1 MAKHEIKYGDTLWAI
16 SRKATGRGINY
27 KLIAELNDIEDP
39 NNVPIGT
46 ELYVPDKNTNR
57 VSTKDLEEGSGFIE
71 MDEYSPDYDYAV
83 KGNSVY
89 YRTKGADVW
98 SDISDAPGIRDR
110 FKEYIIE
117 EIAQAAPSA
126 QDQPTLGTA
135 GPYAN
140 ATLSGGKQPTPK
152 PSSVEPSDDDSLF
165 DQIMYYGSLAVNGLR
180 RAFLKR
186 FGDEDRASVLN
197 LPDIPEI
204 NPLDVSF
211 TGDTVHVND
220 RRYFLPESLNI
231 SNARFG
237 YRNRGD
243 FSEREGMGVIT
254 AFNPFRPKS
263 EINSKK
269 GFYIG
274 VDRNGRFKYGDISK
288 FDNNDMVSRVYM
300 NRVKSFDTNKDGS
313 LRFKEAGKGNRGRY
327 VPIINV
333 IEGGKEV
340 KGSLNFLTGKDNRT
354 DTYGDITGGRVLLIT
369 DDGRVRLVSG
379 SIDDVKKEFERVK
392 ELSGQ
397 DALNVVV
404 LDNGTYSRG
413 LRTYDNRMTEDD
425 LRSYDAQ
432 NTSGGNFL
440 FIQDLMETNNIAQLR
455 EGGTV
460 SPLIVHT
467 FNPDAFAEAM
477 LNMDRVGNGKGRK
490 VDTKNMEKIYY
501 GLVSRGVNG
510 NQLKALMGTIAE
522 ESGGDP
528 YVESSGKNYRGLSQW
543 SKDRLT
549 DEEFKKIKEMSV
561 DDAID
566 YELDKLIDGLNATSG
581 SDSFTHGGKGS
592 GYDSGAQ
599 AMNAFWSP
607 SGTLESVVHALNNGY
622 IRPGDREGTTENRI
636 RAARLLNNNG
646 VLTDLNAPEEF
657 RPIIED
663 PFFGYYKADGGPTK
677 DEYRDMFRDLY
688 QQDIERI
695 QNGERAVFFG
705 HLNDEPL
712 ENVYPEFDLIFNPTK
727 VIGPKGNYGNV
738 VGFSAEDAW
747 KALDKATDIQE
758 LIIRVP
764 YNLGRMLN
772 EFVSDVSTKG
782 AKKLISM
789 APEKYRDTLT
799 KIGRYVKRRP
809 RLTTNFLTSF
819 FYDDITGRN
828 KEGEPSK
835 EQQAQES
842 FNDAFRRAKE
852 AGKERFTWNGREYTT
867 ETRPDGGPV
876 NKGMYIAPRD
886 ATSIGQ
892 LAPNPNARDVTG
904 ISQPIDLTEIVA
916 GGIPIV
922 GDVMDARDLYTSI
935 RDRDAIGALFAS
947 VGFLPIVG
955 GAAKSALR
963 MRYSPDVLRKRVTY
977 GFDTPEEAARM
988 MGVAEDDLGNTINL
1002 LSENIENLP
1011 GKVSKETVANIRS
1024 QVEKFKKWARE
1035 SNIPAVR
1042 ESDKAFNLSR
1052 PFDPKNPIEDQKV
1065 FDSDYGRIKRFAD
1078 KYGYDIP
1085 DKSDIK
1091 SDLELDDVY
1100 QRLIRQHRTFV
1111 RGVRA
1116 DSEQEAIEYLFDLAP
1131 NTGAGRYGLDP
1142 KLDRE
1147 TKSNYVSNSINQAL
1161 GYATGY
1167 GYNGENGWIGF
1178 MRIGKP
1184 LDFTKSLDRK
1194 DWLDQAE
1201 FDYDI
1206 RTDDTQWD
1214 VTFKKLS
1221 NELRKFNP
1229 YRVIDFLSRRR
1240 KVDENFN
1247 MPGTERIDLDFW
1259 KLYENSRIP
1268 RRFDRYK
1275 TQKAESKSILDKYG
1289 IELDPDDLPR
1299 MSQDYKDYIKRFYNE
1314 LSERGFKEG
1323 DKSPRPMS
1331 LDEFNS
1337 LYFKLSEREDLARSA
1352 ILKNPPET
1360 GRNFDITHGGGD
1372 QGNSLTHYI
1381 VTNRGLITPI
1391 SYQNVGNL
1399 NPEDYTR
1406 YHEGIASKGLSRREY
1421 KYGGEEPDGGPV
1433 AQRDAIQPPVNSTMD
1448 FMNSIGETVP
1458 FYAGELPEIVSSVN
1472 LSPEDYRN
1480 AMLRAAARRGRN
1492 YMYQSQS
1499 EAAPLMNGLAASAGL
1514 AAFASLGL
1522 TSQIPDAALSI
1533 FDLLEDPTN
1542 PLNYLPFSDL
1552 AKVARHRSIKIPEGF
1567 GEKSGT
1573 EKMVRDNYDYA
1584 KEFYLNVLMP
1594 IYEDGTNRSIEKLSD
1609 SGKRLYD
1616 KIKSENGKNVLDVI
1630 NDVGASWQDEK
1641 DVEFILRRE
1650 AMAKN
1655 IKDDLKNK
1663 DIPIDVVDDPKH
1675 PELPNYDYRT
1685 GRISIPSW
1693 FNMLGNDEM
1702 RRTLIHEMRHMFT
1715 ESPQQI
1721 HRANADVISNF
1732 LIGWDEKKKIDNAYK
1747 VIGNPETKG
1756 SLSRYE
1762 KLATNT
1768 EIKQILLDDNYF
1780 DENMN
1785 YRGVG
1790 SGSEFGSG
1798 HIDPSSNEK
1807 INERLDKISDD
1818 TLLDI
1823 LENTNS
1829 YGRDYARHI
1838 RTESD
1843 PSERKIYMDRIR
1855 DAVKTIPL
1863 FYFPIT
1869 DPILNEAG
1877 PNQDTI
1883 IYGNETYGPRISN
1896 EKSAKMANEEVM
1908 KNGGTVKNYIN
1919 SLSDNDLLSLYSK
1932 TSDYGKKRSYMLYLA
1947 KGRDKEVYDI
1957 LIKDMRESIIKE
1969 GEKYDTDRM
1978 DDGGYYSDEEENL
1991 SPNEAIL
1998 RRIAN
2003 DLSSRNMLAENAAYY
2018 SGQDEITAEELAN
2031 YIGKMSPHRFVM
2043 SIGSDDDELNDFSTR
2058 LTTGVLDG
2066 DEQAMEDAETLRR
2079 MMLETPFNN
2088 SNITIMRDGGN
2099 MLPGLEDI
2107 YMTPELL
2114 KYEQGGEAVK
2124 DRQMYVY
2131 KRLKEEAH
2139 MDDLQALAVIGNL
2152 MGESGLNPYLY
2163 GDQDTSYGIQQ
2174 WRGERRDRLNKL
2186 AREKGEET
2194 PSFETQVDYLINEYL
2209 AKPGKNGFIYNDKGK
2224 MGSGYYN
2231 YSLRDFQNAST
2242 LRDATVAWNLGSG
2255 RPHKDYMRNDERYRF
2270 AKQAANNL
2278 GIELDEPDTNYYS
2291 DNGIVQNGFSAPSVS
2306 LAQNDVPK
2314 ETEEPESSTVKIEEG
2329 NIPDRSTSK
2338 PSEGMTEFQ
2347 QSVINELLIQRGLIM
2362 GEQARQQEEAEAQR
2376 AAEER
2381 QARINEEARRN
2392 AIIQSVLQNAKL
2404 DIPGMASR

>member
-16 SRKATGRGINY
+16 SRKATGQGINY

-57 VSTKDLEEGSGFIE
+57 VSTKDLEEGNGFIE

-89 YRTKGADVW
+89 YRTKGTDVW
-98 SDISDAPGIRDR
+98 NDISDAPGIRDR

-117 EIAQAAPSA
+117 EITQAAPSA

-165 DQIMYYGSLAVNGLR
+165 DQIMYYGNLAVNGLR

-254 AFNPFRPKS
+254 TFNPFRPKS

-313 LRFKEAGKGNRGRY
+313 LRFKEAGKGNQGRY

-549 DEEFKKIKEMSV
+549 NEEFKKIKEMSV

-581 SDSFTHGGKGS
+581 SDSFTHGGKDS

-636 RAARLLNNNG
+636 RAARLLNNDG

-835 EQQAQES
+835 EQHTQES
-842 FNDAFRRAKE
+842 FNDAFRRARE

-876 NKGMYIAPRD
+876 NEGMYIAPRD
-886 ATSIGQ
+886 A
-892 LAPNPNARDVTG
+892 
-904 ISQPIDLTEIVA
+904 
-916 GGIPIV
+916 
-922 GDVMDARDLYTSI
+922 
-935 RDRDAIGALFAS
+935 
-947 VGFLPIVG
+947 
-955 GAAKSALR
+955 
-963 MRYSPDVLRKRVTY
+963 
-977 GFDTPEEAARM
+977 
-988 MGVAEDDLGNTINL
+988 
-1002 LSENIENLP
+1002 
-1011 GKVSKETVANIRS
+1011 
-1024 QVEKFKKWARE
+1024 
-1035 SNIPAVR
+1035 
-1042 ESDKAFNLSR
+1042 
-1052 PFDPKNPIEDQKV
+1052 
-1065 FDSDYGRIKRFAD
+1065 
-1078 KYGYDIP
+1078 
-1085 DKSDIK
+1085 
-1091 SDLELDDVY
+1091 
-1100 QRLIRQHRTFV
+1100 
-1111 RGVRA
+1111 
-1116 DSEQEAIEYLFDLAP
+1116 
-1131 NTGAGRYGLDP
+1131 
-1142 KLDRE
+1142 
-1147 TKSNYVSNSINQAL
+1147 
-1161 GYATGY
+1161 
-1167 GYNGENGWIGF
+1167 
-1178 MRIGKP
+1178 
-1184 LDFTKSLDRK
+1184 
-1194 DWLDQAE
+1194 
-1201 FDYDI
+1201 
-1206 RTDDTQWD
+1206 
-1214 VTFKKLS
+1214 
-1221 NELRKFNP
+1221 
-1229 YRVIDFLSRRR
+1229 
-1240 KVDENFN
+1240 
-1247 MPGTERIDLDFW
+1247 
-1259 KLYENSRIP
+1259 
-1268 RRFDRYK
+1268 
-1275 TQKAESKSILDKYG
+1275 
-1289 IELDPDDLPR
+1289 
-1299 MSQDYKDYIKRFYNE
+1299 
-1314 LSERGFKEG
+1314 
-1323 DKSPRPMS
+1323 
-1331 LDEFNS
+1331 
-1337 LYFKLSEREDLARSA
+1337 
-1352 ILKNPPET
+1352 
-1360 GRNFDITHGGGD
+1360 
-1372 QGNSLTHYI
+1372 
-1381 VTNRGLITPI
+1381 
-1391 SYQNVGNL
+1391 
-1399 NPEDYTR
+1399 
-1406 YHEGIASKGLSRREY
+1406 
-1421 KYGGEEPDGGPV
+1421 
-1433 AQRDAIQPPVNSTMD
+1433 IQPPANPTMD
-1448 FMNSIGETVP
+1448 FMNLIGESIP
-1458 FYAGELPEIVSSVN
+1458 YDAGTLPDINVIMD
-1472 LSPEDYRN
+1472 LPPEEYRD
-1480 AMLRAAARRGRN
+1480 AMRKAAARRGRN
-1492 YMYQSQS
+1492 YVYQAQE
-1499 EAAPLMNGLAASAGL
+1499 EAAPLIQGLAG
-1514 AAFASLGL
+1514 AAAAASLASVGL
-1522 TSQIPDAALSI
+1522 FQPTMNFAADFISM
-1533 FDLLEDPTN
+1533 LEN
-1542 PLNYLPFSDL
+1542 PLDPVNYLPYSDVSKIARRMADLKGASGLNRTRYNVNDEYSEKAKKFFKDVLVPEYDRIVERNKSDL
-1552 AKVARHRSIKIPEGF
+1552 
-1567 GEKSGT
+1567 
-1573 EKMVRDNYDYA
+1573 
-1584 KEFYLNVLMP
+1584 
-1594 IYEDGTNRSIEKLSD
+1594 SD
-1609 SGKRLYD
+1609 
-1616 KIKSENGKNVLDVI
+1616 NGKKLLESRMKGLN
-1630 NDVGASWQDEK
+1630 E
-1641 DVEFILRRE
+1641 VEFINEADRLGINDEELANVERTARMQINSDLIKKEIEKPDAFKYNVKELPGNVGGEYRE
-1650 AMAKN
+1650 DNNEVYISEVIDYLGGDTKFSSLIHEFRHKMDSRGMQRANINEMLKRFMLSRDEVETLESAYESIGKTKNADELAEKIATNSELKTRVIKRAKESKSN
-1655 IKDDLKNK
+1655 GRPLLFDETFDKYDVTEDEFRKMVEDTSDDDLINMLHTTNGYGADYASRINEIKDSESRKKAIDAVRKAVSTIPFSVYSAYQGLKLANDK
-1663 DIPIDVVDDPKH
+1663 PVREEDIVQGGDPIDIEMINNVVYNNLK
-1675 PELPNYDYRT
+1675 
-1685 GRISIPSW
+1685 
-1693 FNMLGNDEM
+1693 DEM
-1702 RRTLIHEMRHMFT
+1702 RDGGSFSDYLSKVDGDSLI
-1715 ESPQQI
+1715 
-1721 HRANADVISNF
+1721 D
-1732 LIGWDEKKKIDNAYK
+1732 
-1747 VIGNPETKG
+1747 
-1756 SLSRYE
+1756 
-1762 KLATNT
+1762 KL
-1768 EIKQILLDDNYF
+1768 
-1780 DENMN
+1780 
-1785 YRGVG
+1785 
-1790 SGSEFGSG
+1790 
-1798 HIDPSSNEK
+1798 
-1807 INERLDKISDD
+1807 
-1818 TLLDI
+1818 
-1823 LENTNS
+1823 
-1829 YGRDYARHI
+1829 
-1838 RTESD
+1838 
-1843 PSERKIYMDRIR
+1843 
-1855 DAVKTIPL
+1855 
-1863 FYFPIT
+1863 
-1869 DPILNEAG
+1869 
-1877 PNQDTI
+1877 
-1883 IYGNETYGPRISN
+1883 
-1896 EKSAKMANEEVM
+1896 
-1908 KNGGTVKNYIN
+1908 
-1919 SLSDNDLLSLYSK
+1919 SK
-1932 TSDYGKKRSYMLYLA
+1932 TNYYGKKRANLFKLARMGNKEAYNVLIDDFKEKLLEIDRKQNKNNSY
-1947 KGRDKEVYDI
+1947 E
-1957 LIKDMRESIIKE
+1957 E
-1969 GEKYDTDRM
+1969 GGEI
-1978 DDGGYYSDEEENL
+1978 DEDL

-2031 YIGKMSPHRFVM
+2031 YIEKMSPHRFVM
-2043 SIGSDDDELNDFSTR
+2043 SIGSDDDELNDFSAR

-2088 SNITIMRDGGN
+2088 SNITTMRDGGN
-2099 MLPGLEDI
+2099 MLPGLEDM

-2209 AKPGKNGFIYNDKGK
+2209 AKPGKNGFIYDDKGK

-2255 RPHKDYMRNDERYRF
+2255 RPHKNYMRNDERYRF

-2291 DNGIVQNGFSAPSVS
+2291 DNGIVSNGFSAPSVS
-2306 LAQNDVPK
+2306 LAQNDTPK
-2314 ETEEPESSTVKIEEG
+2314 GTEEPESSTVKIEEG

-2347 QSVINELLIQRGLIM
+2347 ESVINELLIQRGLIM

-2376 AAEER
+2376 IAEER